1 MRIAP
6 RHSSD
11 MNRSPLTHALLIANI
26 AIFGLELLFGGAL
39 VQRYALWP
47 IGAGFAPWQIF
58 TGAFLHGSL
67 MHLAA
72 NMLGLF
78 VFGRDV
84 ERALGQWRF
93 ALLYTLSIVTAAA
106 AQLAVGVLLRDP
118 HPVVGASGALFGV
131 MVAFAMLFPKR
142 VIILLFPPI
151 PLPAPLFV
159 VLYAA
164 FELYAGVTGSM
175 SGVAHFAHLGGLVGG
190 FVLMRLWRVRASRR

>member
-1 MRIAP
+1 MK
-6 RHSSD
+6 
-11 MNRSPLTHALLIANI
+11 RSPLTYTLLFANV
-26 AIFGLELLFGGAL
+26 AIFGLELLIGSSM

-47 IGAGFAPWQIF
+47 IGAGFAPWQILSS
-58 TGAFLHGSL
+58 AFLHGSP

-84 ERALGQWRF
+84 EAALGRLRF
-93 ALLYTLSIVTAAA
+93 ATLYALSMVTAAL
-106 AQLAVGVLLRDP
+106 AQLAVSALLHDA

-190 FVLMRLWRVRASRR
+190 FLLMRTWRPRSSRR

>member
-1 MRIAP
+1 MSRY
-6 RHSSD
+6 
-11 MNRSPLTHALLIANI
+11 PLTYALLTANVV
-26 AIFGLELLFGGAL
+26 IFGLELLIGAAL
-39 VQRYALWP
+39 LTRYALWP
-47 IGAGFAPWQIF
+47 IGAGFAPWQIVSS
-58 TGAFLHGSL
+58 AFLHGSL
-67 MHLAA
+67 MHLGA

-84 ERALGQWRF
+84 ELALGRLRF
-93 ALLYTLSIVTAAA
+93 AALYGLSIITASA
-106 AQLAVGVLLRDP
+106 AQLAVSALLHDT

-190 FVLMRLWRVRASRR
+190 FVLMRIWRPRRSRR

>member
-1 MRIAP
+1 MK
-6 RHSSD
+6 
-11 MNRSPLTHALLIANI
+11 RSPLTYTLLFANV
-26 AIFGLELLFGGAL
+26 AIFGLELLIGGSM

-47 IGAGFAPWQIF
+47 IGAGFAPWQILSS
-58 TGAFLHGSL
+58 AFLHGSP

-72 NMLGLF
+72 NMLGLL

-84 ERALGQWRF
+84 EAALGRLRF
-93 ALLYTLSIVTAAA
+93 ATLYALSMVTAAL
-106 AQLAVGVLLRDP
+106 AQLAVSALLHDA

-190 FVLMRLWRVRASRR
+190 FLLMRTWRPRSSRR